1 MVVEQILT
9 EAMHLPKPSRAFMA
23 EKLLE
28 SLDYEEDFT
37 IPDEWLE
44 EIHRRITEIDAGRMK
59 MIPAA
64 QVFTSIRRSLRQ

>member
-23 EKLLE
+23 EK
-28 SLDYEEDFT
+28 
-37 IPDEWLE
+37 
-44 EIHRRITEIDAGRMK
+44 IDAGRMK